1 MAEANP
7 KYVLPPEMKKYID
20 DNLGNYKPRSIAEL
34 NTQNPDIVKFR
45 KEQGITG
52 NVAPKFTGN
61 DIEFQVEIEK
71 LIENNPVAKVA
82 LREMMQRS
90 GGDLSTIMR
99 NLQRNNSE
107 YYGTNTRGYFSQ
119 PYNNEKIISGEDDY
133 TVRYNATDVF
143 DSKTKKGKTYV
154 SLLEELR
161 DKGEEYPK
169 IIDIY
174 KLNDEGKKEFNR
186 EYYNTLT
193 PLQKTIIQV
202 QAENKSDTLNTIVH
216 ELMHYGF
223 QTLEDKNYISK
234 AEAKNLEKNQN
245 FGFDLGYTDD
255 DGIPFYSK
263 EHILI
268 QDILTNEGKI
278 PLLTD
283 LQLLSRADTQ
293 DLYDYDSK
301 QKTAEALARR
311 EVNEAL
317 NSNSLDNPNIDVTTR
332 DPNRGP
338 FTSLYFRNYYN
349 KNQSEYD
356 VAVFGPG
363 DEDDMNEIERTAY
376 DKLVNKY
383 LSYSEEEI
391 APIIKKIELQ
401 KPGWSIGN
409 LGSNT
414 RQYSRNTIKRNPDY
428 SIEDNPNL
436 PEYKTKK
443 YIRKSGPYNIDFE
456 NASYGMENSLTN
468 YKANKKDLQD
478 DTSNIRVHSGGTD
491 SLTASKNLATKA
503 ANQWLADND
512 NTDVTPTIKP
522 AQNLNSQTNQAFRK
536 NDVNPRTGYE
546 SGQDAFNVNKP
557 ETYTGPVPAL
567 MAEGGQVMA
576 IDEQTEM
583 AFKDRPPR
591 RDPVSGN
598 EVPPGAMPSEVRDD
612 IPAQLSEG
620 EYVVPADVL
629 QYYGIKFF
637 EDLRNTAKMELS
649 GLEEGGRIGGEPV
662 EGQDDLPFS
671 ADELETY
678 EDGEEAPVQAFDE
691 GGPVTEME
699 TPYFM
704 GGNKSSVRTYVND
717 AGLKMYIRFVNGIAI
732 PPIPT
737 GYYEEGATTTTSP
750 VSPVNVSSN
759 EDNDDATNDVN
770 NFIGYDNLNADQ
782 IAQFTG
788 QVYGSIAN
796 FLGILPGVS
805 LALTKQKE
813 KFNAAAERI
822 SKDATVSQTIRDAY
836 ANALAIS
843 KLPANQQ
850 KDAAKK
856 FAATTGKRKVAPWLG
871 PWSYKAQLDT
881 ERKSKGVNNLQGLMK
896 EEDIEPTIKAAL
908 DSKTGDEG
916 LPFGDDDTYVLDD
929 DPNYQILLD
938 RQEEAEKEAA
948 KQREAEDSSNA
959 GDFTGGQTN
968 KGSNTTAGGFGGT
981 GRGRSGYNKGG
992 LATRKKKKK

>member
-1 MAEANP
+1 MAQKVKLNSDSDEFDFEAEFNP
-7 KYVLPPEMKKYID
+7 LID
-20 DNLGNYKPRSIAEL
+20 DPRSIAEL

-133 TVRYNATDVF
+133 TLRYNATDVF

-278 PLLTD
+278 PLQTD

-317 NSNSLDNPNIDVTTR
+317 SSNSLDNPNIDVTTR

-338 FTSLYFRNYYN
+338 FTSLYYRNYYN

-409 LGSNT
+409 LGSSN

-456 NASYGMENSLTN
+456 NASYGMENALTN

-522 AQNLNSQTNQAFRK
+522 AKNLNSQTNQAFRK

-662 EGQDDLPFS
+662 EGQDNLPFS

-704 GGNKSSVRTYVND
+704 GGNKSSVKTYVND

-737 GYYEEGATTTTSP
+737 GYYEEGSKTTVAP

-759 EDNDDATNDVN
+759 EDNDNNTNDVN
-770 NFIGYDNLNADQ
+770 NFIGFDNLSADQ
-782 IAQFTG
+782 IAKFTG
-788 QVYGSIAN
+788 QVYGTTGSFLSIIPTV
-796 FLGILPGVS
+796 GM
-805 LALTKQKE
+805 ALNKQKE
-813 KFNAAAERI
+813 KFIEAAERI
-822 SKDATVSQTIRDAY
+822 SKDPTIPSSIRDSW
-836 ANALAIS
+836 ANALAVT

-850 KDAAKK
+850 KAASKA
-856 FAATTGKRKVAPWLG
+856 FADTVKGSKVATWFG

-881 ERKSKGVNNLQGLMK
+881 ERKSKGINTLQGLMK
-896 EEDIEPTIKAAL
+896 EEDIQPTIDAAF
-908 DSKTGDEG
+908 DSDTGDEG
-916 LPFGDDDTYVLDD
+916 YDPDDTYSYDD
-929 DPNYQILLD
+929 DPNKAANEAKKKANAAAAAA
-938 RQEEAEKEAA
+938 EEQKQKEDN
-948 KQREAEDSSNA
+948 REAEEEEA
-959 GDFTGGQTN
+959 A
-968 KGSNTTAGGFGGT
+968 AGGYNVGDTSETTSAGG
-981 GRGRSGYNKGG
+981 RFMNKGG
-992 LATRKKKKK
+992 LASRRKTKKK